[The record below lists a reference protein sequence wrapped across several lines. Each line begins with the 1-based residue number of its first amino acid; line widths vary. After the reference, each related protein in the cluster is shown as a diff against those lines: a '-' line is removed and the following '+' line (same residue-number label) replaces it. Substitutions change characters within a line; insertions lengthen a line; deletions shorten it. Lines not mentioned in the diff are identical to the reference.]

1 MGALDGIKIIDLT
14 QAMSGPFATM
24 LLGDLGAE
32 VIKVEPPDGDQTRS
46 WAPPYMDGLSSYFM
60 STNRNK
66 KSISIDLKT
75 PEGKEILKRLIESSD
90 VLVENF
96 RPGVMEKF
104 GFSRE
109 EAMKLNC
116 KLIYCSISGFG
127 QTGPMKDLPGYDLV
141 ILAMSGLLGITGN
154 PGSSPV
160 KFAVPIAD
168 ITTALFAAVSILASL
183 YRRKDTG
190 KGQYIDLSM
199 LDSNFLVLT
208 HQLTSYLST
217 GKNPEKLGSAH
228 SSIAPYQAFR
238 TKDGYIVITVG
249 TEKLWG
255 IFCNILDP
263 SLMAIKEFRSNVD
276 RVEHRELLESRINKL
291 LEDKTTSEV
300 YKILSHAGIPC
311 APVNSVSEA
320 VNNEQIKF
328 REMIVN
334 MDSDYGN
341 VILPGTPFKLSDT
354 PGTVRL
360 PPPWLGN
367 GNEEI
372 LTDSG
377 YTSEEIKDLY
387 SKNVI
392 FKRKSDRKE

>member
-341 VILPGTPFKLSDT
+341 VTLPGTPFKLSDT

>member
-255 IFCNILDP
+255 IFCNILDS
-263 SLMAIKEFRSNVD
+263 SLMEIKEFRTNVD

-291 LEDKTTSEV
+291 LKDKTTSEV
-300 YKILSHAGIPC
+300 YKILSDAGIPC
-311 APVNSVSEA
+311 APVNPVSDA

>member
-263 SLMAIKEFRSNVD
+263 SLMEIKEFRTNVD

-300 YKILSHAGIPC
+300 YKILSDAGIPC
-311 APVNSVSEA
+311 APVNTVSDA

-341 VILPGTPFKLSDT
+341 VTLPGTPFKLSDT

>member
-255 IFCNILDP
+255 IFCNILDS
-263 SLMAIKEFRSNVD
+263 SLMEIKEFRTNVD

-300 YKILSHAGIPC
+300 YKILSDAGIPC
-311 APVNSVSEA
+311 APVNPVSDA

-341 VILPGTPFKLSDT
+341 VTLPGTPFKLSDT